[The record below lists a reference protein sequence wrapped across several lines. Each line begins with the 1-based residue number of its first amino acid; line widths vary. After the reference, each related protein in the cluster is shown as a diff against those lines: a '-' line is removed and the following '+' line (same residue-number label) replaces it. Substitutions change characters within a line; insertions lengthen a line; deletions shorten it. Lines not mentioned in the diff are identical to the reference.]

1 MLDRSRAKEE
11 EEEEGG
17 EEKEEEK
24 EGGGGR
30 GEKRDEA
37 ESQTITQTQA
47 NTQTQARAAANRVSD
62 IQIHDMIPLQT
73 GPLGATNLRCVDSF
87 SGSSEAA
94 RKLELKWLT
103 PTV

>member
-1 MLDRSRAKEE
+1 MDRSRAKEE

-30 GEKRDEA
+30 GEKRDET
-37 ESQTITQTQA
+37 ESQTITE
-47 NTQTQARAAANRVSD
+47 TQARAAANRVSD